1 MSQIEH
7 KIKFVSLISRQDQP
21 LYIQAF
27 DLPENTT
34 ETKDANEFLRYNY
47 LSHMALDIFASGASM
62 SLREQQQQQDSEK
75 TDGAILLLFQEEN
88 CSVYGYQS
96 NTGLKIVVGLGARDS
111 PDSQLQE
118 KSGSTDKK
126 MQLKELFLDVQKC
139 YIRAI
144 CNPFNYLDG
153 SPQTNEKTLQSPK
166 FDRSIKATVAQWNE
180 I

>member
-1 MSQIEH
+1 MSQTEY

-34 ETKDANEFLRYNY
+34 EPKVANEFLRYNY
-47 LSHMALDIFASGASM
+47 LSHMALDIFASGVSIN
-62 SLREQQQQQDSEK
+62 LREQQQQDSER
-75 TDGAILLLFQEEN
+75 TDGAILLLFQEQN

-96 NTGLKIVVGLGARDS
+96 NTGLKIVVGLGFRNNT
-111 PDSQLQE
+111 DSQEQD
-118 KSGSTDKK
+118 KNTSPDKK
-126 MQLKELFLDVQKC
+126 MQLKDLFLDIQKC

-153 SPQTNEKTLQSPK
+153 SPQTNEKTFQSPK
-166 FDRSIKATVAQWNE
+166 FDRSIRASVTQWNE